1 MDKKEGRRKTQ
12 QFLLLAFLSVSRAA
26 IIIPGEGKRCSI
38 REGRGKNAPSL
49 DRGGTCVHISAGPG
63 HEGAEWLHGAEPA
76 SWAGGLRTLFSM
88 MQTGEERERG
98 RGGTRTSQGFGP
110 LMCCPA
116 LQESWRHVPHPQAG
130 AGNGAGQVVSGAGS

>member
-12 QFLLLAFLSVSRAA
+12 RFLLLAFLGVSQAA

-49 DRGGTCVHISAGPG
+49 DRGGTCVHVSPGPG
-63 HEGAEWLHGAEPA
+63 HEGAERLHGAEPA

-98 RGGTRTSQGFGP
+98 RGGTRTSQGFGAFDVLSCLAGKLEASP
-110 LMCCPA
+110 LPG
-116 LQESWRHVPHPQAG
+116 EG
-130 AGNGAGQVVSGAGS
+130 AGRVVSGAGS